1 MTHGNSVD
9 ATLKLDSPKVIG
21 DIIDWYGENIKIK
34 KENEEIFVNLKVNEL
49 ALIYWSMQYGEHV
62 EIVSPQETREKIKAM
77 LEKVLNKY

>member
-49 ALIYWSMQYGEHV
+49 ALIYWAMQYGEHV